1 MSKSSGRDIV
11 GILRGYGIVV
21 TPHRYK
27 IMEYFMDMESV
38 DDDFVEEDS
47 DCYRS
52 SVIYRRFLKEGYF
65 ISLSSVYKNLYLFRS
80 LGLLEGEVNLCV
92 KY

>member
-1 MSKSSGRDIV
+1 MSKCTGRDIV
-11 GILRGYGIVV
+11 GILRDHGIVV

-27 IMEYFMDMESV
+27 MLEYFMDMKNV

-47 DCYRS
+47 DSYRS
-52 SVIYRRFLKEGYF
+52 GVLYRMFLQEGYF
-65 ISLSSVYKNLYLFRS
+65 ISLSSVYKNLCLFRS
-80 LGLLEGEVNLCV
+80 VGLLEREVNLCV

>member
-21 TPHRYK
+21 TPHRYR
-27 IMEYFMDMESV
+27 ILEYFLDMDGV
-38 DDDFVEEDS
+38 DDDFLDVDT
-47 DCYRS
+47 DCFS
-52 SVIYRRFLKEGYF
+52 SSAIYRMLLQEGYF
-65 ISLSSVYKNLYLFRS
+65 ISLSSVYKNLCLFRS
-80 LGLLEGEVNLCV
+80 VGLLEREVNLCV